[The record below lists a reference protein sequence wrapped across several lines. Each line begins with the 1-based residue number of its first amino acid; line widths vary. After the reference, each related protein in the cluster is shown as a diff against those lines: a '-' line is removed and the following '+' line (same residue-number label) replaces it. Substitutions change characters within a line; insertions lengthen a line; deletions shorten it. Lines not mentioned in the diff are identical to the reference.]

1 MTVAGPR
8 RISTGFL
15 PAVALGS
22 IAHTRATVT
31 GGVRPAQSAA
41 AAEQDFRSLGIRQ
54 TPPSPAS
61 SPSSLRIGPMMYRCG

>member
-54 TPPSPAS
+54 TPPSPPELTELA
-61 SPSSLRIGPMMYRCG
+61 PDRTDDVPLR